1 MKDQKI
7 GFIGGGNMA
16 RSLIGGLLNATA
28 TPDNLAVADPDENC
42 RRQIQESFKVATY
55 IQNSDIATR
64 SDVIVLAV
72 KPQVMR
78 NALHS
83 IADVVKDKKLLLISI
98 AAGVRIASIQ
108 KWLDAVVPIVRV
120 MPNTPALVGSGA
132 SALFANEAVT
142 ETQHGLAESILRSVG
157 VTAWVSDEALMD
169 TVTAL
174 SGSGPAYF
182 FYLMEALEQGAI
194 ANGLDRQTAR
204 LLTLETAFGSAKLA
218 LESHQAFTDLRH
230 NVTSP
235 GGTTEAAIRVLD
247 DANVDQL
254 FNDALDAAKAR
265 SQELAELF
273 GEDS

>member
-28 TPDNLAVADPDENC
+28 TPDDLAIADPDENC
-42 RRQIQESFKVATY
+42 RRQVQENFKVATY
-55 IQNSDIATR
+55 TQNSDVAAR

-72 KPQVMR
+72 KPQVMQE
-78 NALHS
+78 ALRS
-83 IADVVKDKKLLLISI
+83 IAAIVKDKKPLLISI
-98 AAGVRIASIQ
+98 AAGIPIANIQ
-108 KWLDAVVPIVRV
+108 KWLDDEIPIVRV

-132 SALFANEAVT
+132 SALFANSAVSEA
-142 ETQHGLAESILRSVG
+142 QHDTAESILRSVG
-157 VTAWVSDEALMD
+157 VTAWLSDEALMD

-182 FYLMEALEQGAI
+182 FYLMEALEQTAI

-204 LLTLETAFGSAKLA
+204 LLTLETALGSAKLA
-218 LESHQAFTDLRH
+218 LESHKAFADLRR

-235 GGTTEAAIRVLD
+235 GGTTEAAIRVLEE
-247 DANVDQL
+247 ANVGQL
-254 FNDALDAAKAR
+254 FSDALNAAKVR
-265 SQELAELF
+265 SRELAELF
-273 GEDS
+273 GED